1 MNRAEK
7 GMKKGMIKKYKKPIA
22 NVSNGVEF
30 ILRGSQRRRSMA
42 ISNARSV
49 NSDLG
54 LMTKRLVAVK

>member
-1 MNRAEK
+1 
-7 GMKKGMIKKYKKPIA
+7 MIKKYKKPIA
-22 NVSNGVEF
+22 NVSSGVEF